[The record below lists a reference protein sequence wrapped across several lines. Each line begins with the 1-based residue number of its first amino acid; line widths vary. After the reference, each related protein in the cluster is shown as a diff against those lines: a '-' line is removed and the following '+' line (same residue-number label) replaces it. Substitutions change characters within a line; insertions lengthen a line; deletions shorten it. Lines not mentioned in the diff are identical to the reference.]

1 MDVTCYRDQEQGSEL
16 RYLPAST
23 YNLAITLLTDS
34 PEGTLFVPVRSMQ
47 YMAIL
52 DAEEFVFLDG
62 ERKCWVDIAW
72 RHFQPQKRDS
82 LTEPVQYEAVYY
94 LDTVASI
101 SVMMRLQREFPL
113 ALKLLDDRIRY
124 NRPPA
129 KIIPFS

>member
-1 MDVTCYRDQEQGSEL
+1 MDVTCYRDQERGSEL

-52 DAEEFVFLDG
+52 NAEEFVFLDG

-94 LDTVASI
+94 LDITASI

-129 KIIPFS
+129 KIIQFP

>member
-1 MDVTCYRDQEQGSEL
+1 MDITCYRDQERGCEL

-23 YNLAITLLTDS
+23 YNLAITLLADC
-34 PEGTLFVPVRSMQ
+34 PDKNLFVPVRSMQ

-52 DAEEFVFLDG
+52 DGEEFVFLDG

-72 RHFQPQKRDS
+72 RRFRPQMRDS

-94 LDTVASI
+94 LENAA

-113 ALKLLDDRIRY
+113 ALKVLADRMRH
-124 NRPPA
+124 NRPSA
-129 KIIPFS
+129 TIIRFP

>member
-1 MDVTCYRDQEQGSEL
+1 MDITCYRDQEQGCEL

-23 YNLAITLLTDS
+23 YNLAITLLADS

-82 LTEPVQYEAVYY
+82 LAEPVQYEAVYY
-94 LDTVASI
+94 LGNAA

-113 ALKLLDDRIRY
+113 ALKLLDDRIRC

-129 KIIPFS
+129 KIIRFP